1 MLVVMSVSLKSIVMR
16 NMTGSATRFT
26 VGVQGRSL
34 SLNGLCG
41 PCLDADVHVPS
52 YRGVGVGGVFSS
64 MCVSGCFV
72 WCFWMGWVFVLAC
85 YKRCPIEVLDT
96 WIAGLLLQTSSIR
109 V

>member
-1 MLVVMSVSLKSIVMR
+1 MVSTSLKSIVMH

-52 YRGVGVGGVFSS
+52 YRVGVGGVFSG
-64 MCVSGCFV
+64 MCVRLFRAVFLDG
-72 WCFWMGWVFVLAC
+72 MGLCAC
-85 YKRCPIEVLDT
+85 V
-96 WIAGLLLQTSSIR
+96 LQTSSN
-109 V
+109 